1 MAKNV
6 ADEKHVVLDKWY
18 YEEMVML
25 TARVEVL
32 VGIISRDRYITTTDV
47 LRILGTPEAHMTADK
62 LEREQKGDNEE

>member
-47 LRILGTPEAHMTADK
+47 LRILGTPEAHMAADK
-62 LEREQKGDNEE
+62 LEREQKGDN